1 MRLSTKQITEEQQ
14 SRHSTQ
20 QSLAAEALTAQ
31 LDHGRRRRR
40 HALWRSLARN
50 KLALLGMIIIGLMLL
65 LAVTAPLLTSHDPA
79 QIDIVKRLK
88 APGWQD
94 ENGLTHL
101 LGTDT
106 LGRDV
111 WARLAYGTR
120 ISLLVGLSAV
130 LISGTIGVM
139 LGLLAG
145 FFRGTVDD
153 VIMRIAD
160 IQLAFPFILLAISV
174 IAVLGAGLLKV
185 IAVLGISGWV
195 QYGRLVRGQ
204 VLSLREQEFVL
215 AGRAIGVPNLR
226 IILRHILPNTWAAV
240 IVIASFSIAGNILA
254 ESSLSFLGLGVPPD
268 IPTWGGMLAEGREYL
283 ELAPWLATFPGLAIA
298 LTVFGINVVG
308 DWLRDYLDP
317 RLSRSES

>member
-1 MRLSTKQITEEQQ
+1 VLTTEI
-14 SRHSTQ
+14 
-20 QSLAAEALTAQ
+20 
-31 LDHGRRRRR
+31 DNGRRRR
-40 HALWRSLARN
+40 HALARSLFRN
-50 KLALLGMIIIGLMLL
+50 KLALLGMIIIGLMLT
-65 LAVTAPLLTSHDPA
+65 LAVTAPFLTSHDPA

-94 ENGLTHL
+94 ENGLVHL

-111 WARLAYGTR
+111 WTRLAYGTR
-120 ISLLVGLSAV
+120 ISLLVGFTAV
-130 LISGTIGVM
+130 LIAGTLGVM
-139 LGLLAG
+139 LGLVAG
-145 FFRGTVDD
+145 FFRGALDD
-153 VIMRIAD
+153 LIMRIAD

-174 IAVLGAGLLKV
+174 IAVLGPGVFKV

-195 QYGRLVRGQ
+195 QYGRIVRGQ
-204 VLSLREQEFVL
+204 VMSLREQEFVL
-215 AGRAIGVPNLR
+215 AGRAIGAPNGR

-240 IVIASFSIAGNILA
+240 IVIASFSVAGTILA
-254 ESSLSFLGLGVPPD
+254 ESSLSFLGLGVPPE

-283 ELAPWLATFPGLAIA
+283 ALAPWLATFPGLAIA

-317 RLSRSES
+317 RLNRSES